1 MRDTLC
7 LPTVLR
13 DSFAR
18 FDIMKKYKAVFF
30 DFDGTLADSS
40 EGITKGVAY
49 TLRRYGIEPP
59 PLCELNCFIGP
70 PLAESFE
77 RYYGF
82 SRERGMELEYVFREY
97 YDTVG
102 INECRLY
109 EGIKDLLS
117 NLRAAGKTV
126 AVASS
131 KPEKHILPLLENFD
145 IRKYFD
151 IVSAA
156 DVENGL
162 IEKADVVKKTLS
174 EAGLDPSECLMIG
187 DTGYDIIGA
196 HKNGMDCAAV
206 SWGFGSRDEFLRLGA
221 DFVVDSVRELEK
233 ILI

>member
-1 MRDTLC
+1 
-7 LPTVLR
+7 
-13 DSFAR
+13 
-18 FDIMKKYKAVFF
+18 MKNYRAVFF

-40 EGITKGVAY
+40 AGVTRGVAY
-49 TLRRYGIEPP
+49 TLNRYGIEPP
-59 PLCELNCFIGP
+59 PLDELTCFIGP

-82 SRERGMELEYVFREY
+82 PCERGMELEYVFREY
-97 YDTVG
+97 YEKTG
-102 INECRLY
+102 IYEARLY
-109 EGIKDLLS
+109 DGVCELLS
-117 NLRAAGKTV
+117 HLRAAGKIL

-131 KPEKHILPLLENFD
+131 KPEKHIMPLLNYFNIRDCFD
-145 IRKYFD
+145 YIG
-151 IVSAA
+151 AA

-162 IEKADVVKKTLS
+162 SEKADIVKKTLS
-174 EAGLDPSECLMIG
+174 AAGLDPSECLMVG

-196 HKNGMDCAAV
+196 HANGMYCAAV